1 MYNERNMQTLTKTR
15 TASGYF
21 MIFVMVSTTLYLVGK
36 NNVKYGWIFMM
47 LAAATPVMLATRYLY
62 ARRQVSS
69 HPQRVTEFAARGGYE
84 LEAARAH
91 NVISQPN
98 LLNSMP
104 KARDQSIADCFSGPD
119 WDYGDFTY
127 TQYRYVKNGEYP
139 DLYVYYGVI
148 ATQLPRALPN
158 VFFDSKRARGKQ
170 FRFQLSA
177 SQKHSLEGDFD
188 RYFVTYFPPDYTID
202 ALSFITPEVMWA
214 LRGAADYD
222 IEIVED
228 RLLLYGPWGNPDKQI
243 PDMAAKIMD
252 IKKQLMN
259 NIITYRDERLPTEQ
273 GRLQVAENGKVLRGS
288 KIARMLL
295 IITVSVWLTAAVVG
309 VIIALAT

>member
-1 MYNERNMQTLTKTR
+1 
-15 TASGYF
+15 
-21 MIFVMVSTTLYLVGK
+21 MIFVIVSSTFYSIGK
-36 NNVKYGWIFMM
+36 NNNKYGWIFMT
-47 LAAATPVMLATRYLY
+47 LAAVTPVVLAARYLY
-62 ARRQVSS
+62 VRRRVSN
-69 HPQRVTEFAARGGYE
+69 HPQRVADFAARRGYE
-84 LEAARAH
+84 LGAVRAH
-91 NVISQPN
+91 DIISQPN

-104 KARDQSIADCFSGPD
+104 KARDQSIDDYFSGPD

-139 DLYVYYGVI
+139 NLYVYYGVM

-158 VFFDSKRARGKQ
+158 LFFDSKKARGKQ

-243 PDMAAKIMD
+243 PDMAAKITD
-252 IKKQLMN
+252 IKQQLMN
-259 NIITYRDERLPTEQ
+259 NIVTYRDERLPAEQ
-273 GRLQVAENGKVLRGS
+273 GRLQVAEDGHVLQGS
-288 KIARMLL
+288 KIALVIL
-295 IITVSVWLTAAVVG
+295 IIAISVWITAAVVG
-309 VIIALAT
+309 AIIALST